1 MNNSFFEQ
9 IHESAKYLGLD
20 LCAHEMAQLA
30 MEQQLTDE
38 SIQAIS
44 ETFAYLKQKKT
55 ESIVSTLLRLSRL
68 PLKEPKHLKV
78 LISDSF
84 MGSRLT
90 HLKTFR
96 HCLHFMHIRTLHS

>member
-38 SIQAIS
+38 SIQAS
-44 ETFAYLKQKKT
+44 F
-55 ESIVSTLLRLSRL
+55 VSTLLRLSRL